1 MCLHLIEPQCFIC
14 SSPPGQFG
22 LSRPRRDQ
30 PQHAGA
36 DLAHVR
42 RRSAA
47 DLHADAERLVPALHE
62 LNRVHGSAEEPG
74 GAPPWAIDSP
84 LPTHL
89 AFQKWRMRPTR
100 RSCVFPVGVLLF
112 RERQT
117 GKWTLIKTGLYPA
130 VTAVYLPMISLPKYL
145 EQTRT
150 NARSSISYL
159 FENISIFLYIP

>member
-1 MCLHLIEPQCFIC
+1 MCLYLADHHSL
-14 SSPPGQFG
+14 SPPGQSGF
-22 LSRPRRDQ
+22 SRSRGDK

-36 DLAHVR
+36 DLAHIR

-47 DLHADAERLVPALHE
+47 DLHADAERLVPPLHK
-62 LNRVHGSAEEPG
+62 LDCIHGSAQEPG
-74 GAPPWAIDSP
+74 GASSPWAIDSP
-84 LPTHL
+84 LPHTL

-100 RSCVFPVGVLLF
+100 RSFVFPVGVLLF

-117 GKWTLIKTGLYPA
+117 GKWTLLKTGLYPA
-130 VTAVYLPMISLPKYL
+130 VTAVYLPMISLPKSL

-159 FENISIFLYIP
+159 FKNISIFLYIP